1 MDTKDRF
8 KQLIADFHA
17 SPIRTL
23 VRRDTDLPLDIEKII
38 VVTGM
43 RRAGKTSLLLDSIQ
57 SLRQSIDSKRI
68 LYLNFEDERLQLRT
82 EDLDLILQAYRE
94 LYPDLDLSQCYFFFD
109 EIQEVD
115 GWEKFIRRL
124 DDSVSRHIY
133 LTGSNARLLSSE
145 IASALRGRCLSIE
158 VFPLSFN
165 EFLRFQQIE
174 PDLISSRGRALMSAQ
189 FECYLTRG
197 GFPELVNIE
206 SAEIRRKIL
215 QDYFDVMMF
224 RDLIERYQ
232 ESNVPALKYFLKR
245 LLESISSPLSIAKIH
260 NEMKSAGFKVGK
272 NTLHDYMAMSEAV
285 YFSIIATKYDPSI
298 VRQTMA
304 EKKAYLIDNGFLTQL
319 SFRYQQDHGKLLE
332 NLIAVSLRR
341 QQPNLQFIKGVQE
354 CDFVLPTQAGLMPIQ
369 VAYDLSHPDTRE
381 REIKGLVKAA
391 KFLNVTSGII
401 VTLNED
407 QTIQYQD
414 LTIRIQPAWQFLISI
429 SASIPEPSSSTT

>member
-1 MDTKDRF
+1 MDTKNRF

-17 SPIRTL
+17 RSIRPL
-23 VRRDTDLPLDIEKII
+23 VRRDIDLPIDIEKVI

-43 RRAGKTSLLLDSIQ
+43 RRAGKTCLLLHAIQ
-57 SLRQSIDSKRI
+57 TLRQFIDHRRI
-68 LYLNFEDERLQLRT
+68 LYVNFEDERLRLRT

-94 LYPDLDLSQCYFFFD
+94 LYPELDLSQCYFFFD
-109 EIQEVD
+109 EVQEVE

-133 LTGSNARLLSSE
+133 LTGSNSKLLSSE
-145 IASALRGRCLSIE
+145 IASSLRGRCLSVE

-174 PDLISSRGRALMSAQ
+174 PDFISSRGRALMSAQ
-189 FECYLTRG
+189 FERYLIQG
-197 GFPELVNIE
+197 GFPELVLIE
-206 SAEIRRKIL
+206 SEDIRRKIL
-215 QDYFDVMMF
+215 KDYFDVMMF

-232 ESNVPALKYFLKR
+232 ESNIPALRYFLKR
-245 LLESISSPLSIAKIH
+245 LLESVSSPLSIAKTH

-272 NTLHDYMAMSEAV
+272 NTLHDYLAMSEAV

-304 EKKAYLIDNGFLTQL
+304 EKKAYLIDNGFLSQL

-341 QQPNLQFIKGVQE
+341 QQPKLQFIKGVKE
-354 CDFVLPTQAGLMPIQ
+354 CDFVLSTRGGLVPIQ
-369 VAYDLSHPDTRE
+369 VAYDLSHPDTRD
-381 REIKGLVKAA
+381 RELKGLVKAA
-391 KFLNVTSGII
+391 HFLNVSSGII
-401 VTLNED
+401 VTLNEE
-407 QTIQYQD
+407 QTLKYQD
-414 LTIRIQPAWQFLISI
+414 ISIDIQPAGQFL
-429 SASIPEPSSSTT
+429 SAEPLS